1 MDSLT
6 DREIMKASDAIDK
19 ALASSNRSNRG
30 EVSVRN
36 MYILSTDGFANSY
49 TSDEE
54 YQKTCKDYLQMIQEH
69 GAETV
74 QANLKNWLTET
85 SELGCGDDI
94 TVVMVYF
101 TGE

>member
-1 MDSLT
+1 MESK
-6 DREIMKASDAIDK
+6 EPY
-19 ALASSNRSNRG
+19 
-30 EVSVRN
+30 

-74 QANLKNWLTET
+74 QANLKNWLTRPVNSGVEMI
-85 SELGCGDDI
+85 SR
-94 TVVMVYF
+94 
-101 TGE
+101 

>member
-1 MDSLT
+1 MLTRHQASLD
-6 DREIMKASDAIDK
+6 DRKK
-19 ALASSNRSNRG
+19 FTAL
-30 EVSVRN
+30 VKDLFPDQD

-54 YQKTCKDYLQMIQEH
+54 YQKTCKDYLQMLQEH
-69 GAETV
+69 GADTV

-101 TGE
+101 AKE

>member
-1 MDSLT
+1 MATRKGIVKKTPLLDYANVRKTGLAAISL
-6 DREIMKASDAIDK
+6 RE
-19 ALASSNRSNRG
+19 
-30 EVSVRN
+30 EPY

-69 GAETV
+69 GVDTV

-101 TGE
+101 TAE